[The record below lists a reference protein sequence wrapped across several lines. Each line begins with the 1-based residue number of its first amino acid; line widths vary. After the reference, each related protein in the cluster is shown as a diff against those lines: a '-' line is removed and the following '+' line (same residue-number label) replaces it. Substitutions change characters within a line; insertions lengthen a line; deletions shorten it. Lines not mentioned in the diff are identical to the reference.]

1 MPEDPKDIF
10 RRVVAKKE
18 ADRLAAAAQRKA
30 ERDRAV
36 RMSRQPPPE
45 DDETEASQWVREN
58 LVWEPYPSLW
68 CLPFCSWS
76 DYSGFIVER
85 SNGKALMRDFP
96 DLFQE
101 GHGGHGTVWVGFTD
115 EKRRALTDDVWSS
128 LQDIARG
135 LVDYPLYDEDLHSA
149 MQQESQWEYWQE
161 YGRSAT
167 RTALVN
173 NWSDDTDAM
182 IAVLT
187 LKNEDLDQMFRDFDF
202 YDHMGEEEGDNWYF
216 KEEYAVEDIPREA
229 FVNDEKVTA
238 LKKAFLADTANA
250 EELEKALAT
259 AGVFVASQ
267 DQFFDIVSYAQS
279 ASDDV
284 WEVSNRFHD
293 RKDEIDPFE
302 HLSLN
307 SEAVVN
313 AASDPEAANKM
324 QHLQWAN
331 DPRQMKLPGFESKAA
346 RLAAALLEVEDPKA
360 IFRQAVDAE
369 LDEIGLCYEIRFVD
383 RNWGSCRTQIWSNS
397 EANALRK
404 LRRNFDKPREI
415 ISIKRIRESED
426 PKAVFSNNMND
437 WKWNYKSSLPPE
449 QDKALQDIEGKRQ
462 QSNATFKRL
471 QQQLADRPELHQ
483 RLADLGTKMDR
494 STQLTA
500 KLRYSMEFRH
510 ELKRMALK
518 PEEITGLVPARSTPW
533 GQCPLFVIGVKDQEG
548 REHTFLRPIRV
559 PQQ

>member
-18 ADRLAAAAQRKA
+18 ADRLAAAAEAQRAAQRKA

-76 DYSGFIVER
+76 DYSDSIVER

-135 LVDYPLYDEDLHSA
+135 LADYPLYDEDLHSA
-149 MQQESQWEYWQE
+149 MEQESQWE
-161 YGRSAT
+161 
-167 RTALVN
+167 
-173 NWSDDTDAM
+173 
-182 IAVLT
+182 
-187 LKNEDLDQMFRDFDF
+187 
-202 YDHMGEEEGDNWYF
+202 
-216 KEEYAVEDIPREA
+216 
-229 FVNDEKVTA
+229 
-238 LKKAFLADTANA
+238 
-250 EELEKALAT
+250 
-259 AGVFVASQ
+259 
-267 DQFFDIVSYAQS
+267 
-279 ASDDV
+279 
-284 WEVSNRFHD
+284 
-293 RKDEIDPFE
+293 
-302 HLSLN
+302 
-307 SEAVVN
+307 
-313 AASDPEAANKM
+313 
-324 QHLQWAN
+324 
-331 DPRQMKLPGFESKAA
+331 
-346 RLAAALLEVEDPKA
+346 
-360 IFRQAVDAE
+360 
-369 LDEIGLCYEIRFVD
+369 C
-383 RNWGSCRTQIWSNS
+383 
-397 EANALRK
+397 
-404 LRRNFDKPREI
+404 
-415 ISIKRIRESED
+415 
-426 PKAVFSNNMND
+426 
-437 WKWNYKSSLPPE
+437 
-449 QDKALQDIEGKRQ
+449 Q

-494 STQLTA
+494 STQLIA

-533 GQCPLFVIGVKDQEG
+533 GQRPLFVIGVKDQEG
-548 REHTFLRPIRV
+548 REHTFQRPIRV
-559 PQQ
+559 QR